1 MRVIPVQTPLIK
13 PREDAVTIILNQ
25 IRRLGEKMEER
36 DVLAVASKVIA
47 TSQGRLVDLGEVE
60 PSSEAR
66 RLSKV
71 YDLEPEFVE
80 VILRESDQIYGGV
93 WRAIL
98 TLKRDIL
105 IANGGADRSNSPY
118 GTAVL
123 WPLDPDREA
132 ESIRQ
137 RVLSEFGK
145 KVGVI
150 VIDSRTAP
158 MRMGTIGVA
167 IGVSGFRPVRDYR
180 GEKDLYGRELRITRS
195 AVADDLASVAHL
207 VMGESAESIPAVLIK
222 GAPIELADTIDPEA
236 AVISPEQCLFM
247 KIFRPRPLKIKARAD
262 ISSEEPPIAGPVK
275 KMIEKE

>member
-1 MRVIPVQTPLIK
+1 MRAIPVQTQLIK
-13 PREDAVTIILNQ
+13 PREDAITTILGQ
-25 IRRLGEKMEER
+25 IRNLGVKIEER

-47 TSQGRLVDLGEVE
+47 TSQGRLVDLREVE
-60 PSSEAR
+60 SSSQAR

-80 VILRESDQIYGGV
+80 VVLRESDQIYGGV

-98 TLKRDIL
+98 TLKRNIL
-105 IANGGADRSNSPY
+105 IANGGVDHSNAPLD
-118 GTAVL
+118 TAIL

-137 RVLSEFGK
+137 RVVSEFGK

-150 VIDSRTAP
+150 VVDSRTAP

-167 IGVSGFRPVRDYR
+167 IGVAGFRPVRDCR

-207 VMGESAESIPAVLIK
+207 VMGESRESIPAVLIK
-222 GAPIELADTIDPEA
+222 GAPIEPTETIDREA
-236 AVISPEQCLFM
+236 AMISPEQCLFM
-247 KIFRPRPLKIKARAD
+247 KIFKPRPLKIKA
-262 ISSEEPPIAGPVK
+262 
-275 KMIEKE
+275 